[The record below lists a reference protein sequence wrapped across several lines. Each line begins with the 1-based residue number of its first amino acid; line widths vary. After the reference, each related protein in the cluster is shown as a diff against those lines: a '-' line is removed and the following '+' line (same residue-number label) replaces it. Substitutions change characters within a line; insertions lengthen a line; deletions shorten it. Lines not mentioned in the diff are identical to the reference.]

1 MYPYIEILTH
11 THTHI
16 DTQKAWQHAHIHKHT
31 THCSQGPREMVG
43 MDPALRATQSQSNL
57 MIAQTFT
64 PSIHFCSLSP
74 AHAHTH
80 THTNTSTQQ
89 KKNKNAFRWSPSS
102 LPHHSHRQGK
112 KIKREEG
119 HLDRKA
125 RRMERMCVLRTVW
138 ILLVGSHMVYW
149 WGDDTLRVNL
159 WNKNL
164 KDESGEN
171 EPILKRCW
179 LTDGT

>member
-11 THTHI
+11 THTHTHRYTKSMATRTH
-16 DTQKAWQHAHIHKHT
+16 TQ
-31 THCSQGPREMVG
+31 THYPLLPRTQGNGWDGPS
-43 MDPALRATQSQSNL
+43 TQSHSKP
-57 MIAQTFT
+57 IKPDDSSDIYT
-64 PSIHFCSLSP
+64 IHPLLLSLSP

-80 THTNTSTQQ
+80 THKHAA
-89 KKNKNAFRWSPSS
+89 KKTKNAFRWSPSS